1 MSQVEDKLLE
11 ALSELDELN
20 NILSEIKSKVDKT
33 TIELVPKEEE
43 LEKIEVELSKMV
55 QVLNDRAEAIYKNN
69 NNILELLLK
78 SKDFI

>member
-1 MSQVEDKLLE
+1 VSQVEDKLLE